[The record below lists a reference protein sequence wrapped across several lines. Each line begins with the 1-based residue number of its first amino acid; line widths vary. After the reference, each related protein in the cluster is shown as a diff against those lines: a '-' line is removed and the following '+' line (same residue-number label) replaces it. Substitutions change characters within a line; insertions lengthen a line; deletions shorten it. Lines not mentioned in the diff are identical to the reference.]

1 MECLVIGKPSLPTQR
16 PDPNS
21 GTLLYRLDV
30 PVEFRDGSIGTAH
43 VCHSHWAR
51 TPGEQNRLKS
61 PDWRACFSYASH
73 ACGPCFGQEHSAD
86 LFCQVLSGTAAATL
100 ELLVAELEL
109 IEGSV
114 IRCYPD
120 TTGRLPPSLRP
131 PPTLPDVCAP
141 PALLYDWY
149 LTAGIYLL
157 VVGVPLVVWAF
168 VRCFYRIF
176 ERVDKEEQDMPQWAG
191 R

>member
-43 VCHSHWAR
+43 VCHSHTGLEPRTNRTGSKAR
-51 TPGEQNRLKS
+51 TGGP
-61 PDWRACFSYASH
+61 ASH